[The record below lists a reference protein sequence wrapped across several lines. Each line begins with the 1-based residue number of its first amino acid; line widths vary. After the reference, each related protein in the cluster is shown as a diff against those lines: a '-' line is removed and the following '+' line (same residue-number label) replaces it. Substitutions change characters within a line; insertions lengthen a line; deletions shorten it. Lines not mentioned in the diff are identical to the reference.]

1 MSGAVSAAW
10 RPEPDRATAWIDV
23 TVPATPEAVAAIVQ
37 DPRGTGLAGEL
48 IAFTSAERS
57 PEQRHTRYAVAMPWP
72 LRPRRFAITSTRHPC
87 AGGLWLLNRSDPE
100 DAAPWSVDGVDGVLY
115 CSDYRLRA
123 VSGGCRIERIL
134 SIDLKL
140 PDARPVDRQAAGS
153 GDARRRAALRQGRR
167 RGGLSVR
174 TRGGALR
181 RRPAPGAPPHPCGA
195 GQRPGR
201 TSTQVMRS

>member
-1 MSGAVSAAW
+1 MSEPAPPDAPRGRDAELARIGSLLDALADGAAPGWRAVSGAVSAAW

-48 IAFTSAERS
+48 LAFTSAERS

-87 AGGLWLLNRSDPE
+87 TGGLWLLNRSNPE

-123 VSGGCRIERIL
+123 VSGGCRIERLL

-140 PDARPVDRQAAGS
+140 PMPARWTGKLLGAEMRADAQRFARAVAAAG
-153 GDARRRAALRQGRR
+153 
-167 RGGLSVR
+167 
-174 TRGGALR
+174 
-181 RRPAPGAPPHPCGA
+181 
-195 GQRPGR
+195 
-201 TSTQVMRS
+201 